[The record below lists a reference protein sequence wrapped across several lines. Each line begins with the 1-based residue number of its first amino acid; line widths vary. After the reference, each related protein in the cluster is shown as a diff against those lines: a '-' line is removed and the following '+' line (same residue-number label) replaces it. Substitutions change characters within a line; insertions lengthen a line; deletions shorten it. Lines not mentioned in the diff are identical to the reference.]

1 MSDGDS
7 DDGEHKRRAAAPP
20 SSAPPSHSTLE
31 SDALSESDAELKR
44 MWLVLTTLTELYSIA
59 LAAMCAALLA
69 LCHLAFVCVYAYAL
83 RAADAAAGDDVLRSD
98 DALRAAELGRRA
110 TYAEL
115 AAQLPAALVG
125 VSAARL
131 AIGAGCRAPSI
142 LTAERGA
149 QPLRHRAVAVVAL
162 AALALWHTAAVHVV
176 CASAATPDAA
186 SPPPPMP
193 APPPSWPPL
202 WPPPG
207 APPGTAVAPPP
218 LTALSPPPRA
228 ALPPPLAAAAA
239 ADICEARRPYTVQL
253 ALQSILTTALLFAAL
268 AASRSARKFLTL
280 AAPGSWIGGLGANLS
295 GRPPPAALVV
305 KLAPIEWR
313 RYDALDRLVLVL
325 IGWLGGTA
333 ALLALLSAGG
343 VVGSWE
349 EVEARWLLG
358 AAEGCVALVSG
369 WLLYSACAAQRRAR
383 PPADYT
389 VLQ

>member
-1 MSDGDS
+1 
-7 DDGEHKRRAAAPP
+7 
-20 SSAPPSHSTLE
+20 
-31 SDALSESDAELKR
+31 
-44 MWLVLTTLTELYSIA
+44 
-59 LAAMCAALLA
+59 
-69 LCHLAFVCVYAYAL
+69 
-83 RAADAAAGDDVLRSD
+83 
-98 DALRAAELGRRA
+98 
-110 TYAEL
+110 
-115 AAQLPAALVG
+115 
-125 VSAARL
+125 
-131 AIGAGCRAPSI
+131 
-142 LTAERGA
+142 
-149 QPLRHRAVAVVAL
+149 
-162 AALALWHTAAVHVV
+162 
-176 CASAATPDAA
+176 
-186 SPPPPMP
+186 MP

-218 LTALSPPPRA
+218 LTALPPPPPA

-239 ADICEARRPYTVQL
+239 ADICEARGRTRTVG
-253 ALQSILTTALLFAAL
+253 ASVNPDDRLLFAAL
-268 AASRSARKFLTL
+268 AASRSARSSH
-280 AAPGSWIGGLGANLS
+280 ARSAGLVDRRAGADLS